1 MSNLLP
7 SLVGIGGY
15 LVLDGLWLGVLMSG
29 FYRSQLKGLA
39 RISWDRIDPNWWAAS
54 VVYLLLGAGLAA
66 LVTSRAGGAGNVLL
80 TGAAFGFVVYGVYD
94 CTNLSTLRDWPVL
107 LTVVDIAWGT
117 VASAACALAIW
128 TVAR

>member
-7 SLVGIGGY
+7 YLVGIGGY
-15 LVLDGLWLGVLMSG
+15 LVLDGIWLGLLMNG
-29 FYRSQLKGLA
+29 FYRSQLQGLA
-39 RISWDRIDPNWWAAS
+39 RVSGDRMDPNWWAAS
-54 VVYLLLGAGLAA
+54 VVYLLLGVGLAA
-66 LVTSRAGGAGNVLL
+66 LVTSRAGGAGSALL
-80 TGAAFGFVVYGVYD
+80 TGAAFGLVVYGVYD

-117 VASAACALAIW
+117 VASAACALAVW